1 MNDFTPDIR
10 FAPHD
15 ETNTDTSTPTAH
27 DFAAHD
33 FAALDF
39 ATLAAQMATPD
50 TPDTPDTPPPGE
62 PPAALAEALIVS
74 GALDAH
80 IEHIVRH
87 MLAEYDAQQNVLTR
101 RAGGYRPGAF
111 GSIG

>member
-15 ETNTDTSTPTAH
+15 ETNTDTSTPAAR
-27 DFAAHD
+27 DFAV
-33 FAALDF
+33 LDF
-39 ATLAAQMATPD
+39 ATLAAQMETPA
-50 TPDTPDTPPPGE
+50 TPDTPPPGE
-62 PPAALAEALIVS
+62 PPAALAEALITT

-80 IEHIVRH
+80 IERIVRH
-87 MLAEYDAQQNVLTR
+87 VLAEYDAQQNVLTR